1 MRKNAERLTKM
12 VEMYN
17 QGIVTAD
24 ELVKEIT
31 GGKVQK
37 RETLGDF
44 MSRMSEYVNYKIYN
58 EDETMLGEYDG
69 KNSIHWDF
77 EKVEVIDF
85 VIYKDHVEI
94 TLDLPMYTFHDWLDD
109 TNSAIILEE
118 NDVYIEKPNG
128 ERIELPSTEHERME
142 IAYRYYIEE
151 KYGKENE

>member
-12 VEMYN
+12 VELYN
-17 QGIVTAD
+17 HGITTAD
-24 ELVKEIT
+24 ELIKEIT
-31 GGKVQK
+31 GGKFEK
-37 RETLGDF
+37 RKTLSEF
-44 MSRMSEYVNYKIYN
+44 MSKMSEYVNYWIFNK
-58 EDETMLGEYDG
+58 EDTLLGEYDG

-85 VIYKDHVEI
+85 SIYKNHIEI
-94 TLDLPMYTFHDWLDD
+94 TLDLPVYTFHDWLDD
-109 TNSAIILEE
+109 TNSAIIVEA

-142 IAYRYYIEE
+142 MAYVYYINN